1 MEAHNRGGVRYGDML
16 RALMA
21 NLHVDVRPDE
31 LADMPPE
38 HVTVVGAVRSVGYDH
53 IDCLLRYT
61 HLHEVEPGH
70 NMSELCLWMSYQFAK
85 VLSSTSLP
93 FFPFIHLWFLSLSLS
108 ILLHLRRYL

>member
-61 HLHEVEPGH
+61 HLHEVEPRH
-70 NMSELCLWMSYQFAK
+70 NMSE
-85 VLSSTSLP
+85 
-93 FFPFIHLWFLSLSLS
+93 
-108 ILLHLRRYL
+108 